1 MGIPLRIKCAKY
13 FEPLLASSHAPAK
26 IDETNIYQVANPAA
40 RAMMD
45 KLIEET
51 VLPGSGLNKIENFK
65 RFYEMVT
72 TEKKSGLILM
82 EHYSNFDLPA
92 LLYFLAKDGGE
103 WGSDFAKKIVAVAG
117 MKLNE
122 QNPIVRAWAE
132 GFTRVVIYPTRS
144 LNKATKNIA
153 DETEKANEEKR
164 AHKINLFAMRAMHDC
179 KKRGEIILV
188 FPAGTRY
195 RPGRPE
201 TKKGLRE
208 IDSYLRLFDV
218 MLLVSIN
225 GNCLHLDPN
234 DPDNMIMDIIE
245 NDTLTLTAHEPIICN
260 DFRKQALAELS
271 PDEPDP
277 KQKVIDKIM
286 AILQAQHDETE
297 QLRAR

>member
-13 FEPLLASSHAPAK
+13 FEPLLASSRAPAK
-26 IDETNIYQVANPAA
+26 IDETNIYQVANQTT

-45 KLIEET
+45 ELIRET
-51 VLPGSGLNKIENFK
+51 ALPDSGLNKIENFK

-72 TEKKSGLILM
+72 NEKKSGLILM
-82 EHYSNFDLPA
+82 EHYSNFDLPG
-92 LLYFLAKDGGE
+92 LLYFLAKDGGD

-144 LNKATKNIA
+144 LDKATKNIA

-179 KKRGEIILV
+179 KKRGEVVLV

-195 RPGRPE
+195 RPGVPE

-208 IDSYLRLFDV
+208 IDSYLRMFDIL
-218 MLLVSIN
+218 LLVSIN
-225 GNCLHLDPN
+225 GNCLRLNPA

-245 NDTLTLTAHEPIICN
+245 NDTLTFTAHEPIVCS
-260 DFRKQALAELS
+260 DFRKAAFAELPS
-271 PDEPDP
+271 DEPDP

-286 AILQAQHDETE
+286 SILQTQHDAVEAS
-297 QLRAR
+297 RK